1 VIRAWECGAGSEINQ
16 VGEGGGAWVAS
27 ELRGWGGRR
36 GGWAVVSGERR
47 RERALR
53 RKGIEGNETAVGID
67 LVRVELSLAAT
78 NPSSS
83 AK

>member
-1 VIRAWECGAGSEINQ
+1 
-16 VGEGGGAWVAS
+16 
-27 ELRGWGGRR
+27 
-36 GGWAVVSGERR
+36 VVSGERR